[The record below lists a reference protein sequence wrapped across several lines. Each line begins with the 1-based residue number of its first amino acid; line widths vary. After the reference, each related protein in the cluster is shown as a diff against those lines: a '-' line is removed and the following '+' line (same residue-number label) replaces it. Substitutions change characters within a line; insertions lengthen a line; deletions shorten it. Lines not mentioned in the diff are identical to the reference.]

1 MTVVRFLLNGEPVEV
16 DVPGMRRLLDVLRE
30 DLGMTGTKEGCGEG
44 ECGACTV
51 IVDSGPVVSCLV
63 PVCQVDGHTVRTVEG
78 LARADGSGPIE
89 DEAGRPVLA
98 PLQRAFLELGAAQ
111 CGICTP
117 GMLMAAAAYLDDGG
131 GPDEAAIR
139 TAIAG
144 NLCRCTGY
152 TKIVEAIAAAAV
164 ERHLGASEV
173 GVPAGGRRKS
183 APPARRSAEAAATAA
198 EGPVA
203 PTVLAEPPVASPRS
217 LAEAYD
223 LLGDGG
229 TWRPV
234 AGATDL
240 LVELAAGGEPPER
253 VLDLWRLRELRGI
266 ALEPRTLV
274 IGALTTYS
282 ELQRSSLAVEIVPAL
297 VEAASTVGAVQ
308 IQHRGTIGGNLATA
322 SPAGDMLPILLAL
335 DAEVVLGGPR
345 GERVVPMGE
354 FHPEYRRTAREP
366 DELILRVRI
375 PIVPG
380 REVRFRKVGTRKA
393 QAISKVSVALAWRTG
408 PGDDGA
414 EVAWHGVRVA
424 LGSVAPVPIR
434 SSAAEAVLEGSA
446 PSAVMAEQAARALA
460 DELAPIDDIRST
472 AAYRRTTAARVLHR
486 LIRDAAGW

>member
-78 LARADGSGPIE
+78 LARADGSGPLV
-89 DEAGRPVLA
+89 DEAGRPALA

-131 GPDEAAIR
+131 SPDEAAIR

-164 ERHLGASEV
+164 ERHVGASEATA
-173 GVPAGGRRKS
+173 PAAQRPPA
-183 APPARRSAEAAATAA
+183 APPARRGTEARAAAA

-203 PTVLAEPPVASPRS
+203 TAVAEPPVVSPRT

-223 LLGDGG
+223 LLDDGG

-240 LVELAAGGEPPER
+240 LVELAAGSEPPAR

-266 ALEPRTLV
+266 SLEPRTLV

-282 ELQRSSLAVEIVPAL
+282 ELQRSSLATEIVPAL

-345 GERVVPMGE
+345 GERVVPMGR
-354 FHPEYRRTAREP
+354 FHPDYRRTAREP

-393 QAISKVSVALAWRTG
+393 QAISKVSVALAWRAG

-414 EVAWHGVRVA
+414 EVAWHGVRIA

-434 SSAAEAVLEGSA
+434 SSAAEAVLEGA
-446 PSAVMAEQAARALA
+446 TPSAEVAERAARALA
-460 DELAPIDDIRST
+460 DALAPIDDIRST